1 MEYEYGEYALDEN
14 VEMDEEELL
23 AYGYGEAMMVN
34 QNQGVQVQLPA
45 GTQVQQQQRAV
56 QPQRVT
62 QQQRVVQQQQQREFQ
77 QQMPQQPQRVHQQ
90 QPQQP
95 QRVVQ
100 QHQQQQHYQQQQQL
114 QQQQQQ
120 KQKELQAYYE
130 NKAAADEKRILKL
143 EAQYAEAKK
152 RFNDARQEI
161 ATLKNRK
168 TDDGGNA
175 RDKIKALEERVALIK
190 TKAKEK
196 IDEKEGMITELNG
209 KIKNYEEMLAM
220 LEVNCKEAV
229 VKFNDFQEQLAQK
242 EEIIQKHAIFK
253 NRYDYTVNFLTEK
266 CQFITDQYEKRI
278 RDLENKLNNSQ
289 HQESGTEKPQYVKNE
304 FKSAQNQKS
313 ESEVTSENLLES
325 EELPLAP
332 KTDCVSEISEMTD
345 RKEDLN
351 VISSDPENPD
361 LTSSPD
367 KNKITLDEAIGELE
381 TVDQENDVENVN
393 MDTEQ

>member
-34 QNQGVQVQLPA
+34 QNQGVQVQQPA
-45 GTQVQQQQRAV
+45 GTQVQQQQRPA
-56 QPQRVT
+56 QPQRIT
-62 QQQRVVQQQQQREFQ
+62 QQQRLVQQQHRVHQ
-77 QQMPQQPQRVHQQ
+77 QQPQQPQRVHQQ

-95 QRVVQ
+95 QRAVQ
-100 QHQQQQHYQQQQQL
+100 QQQQQQHY

-168 TDDGGNA
+168 SDDGGNA

-367 KNKITLDEAIGELE
+367 KNKITLDEAIDELE
-381 TVDQENDVENVN
+381 TVDKENVN
-393 MDTEQ
+393 MDMEQ

>member
-45 GTQVQQQQRAV
+45 VNQVQQQQRAA

-62 QQQRVVQQQQQREFQ
+62 QQQRVVQQQQQRVVQ
-77 QQMPQQPQRVHQQ
+77 QQPQQPQRVHPQ

-100 QHQQQQHYQQQQQL
+100 QQQHYQQQQL
-114 QQQQQQ
+114 HQQQQQ

-168 TDDGGNA
+168 SDDGGNA

-367 KNKITLDEAIGELE
+367 KNKITLDEAIDELE
-381 TVDQENDVENVN
+381 TVDKENVN
-393 MDTEQ
+393 MDMEQ

>member
-45 GTQVQQQQRAV
+45 VNQVQQQQRAA
-56 QPQRVT
+56 QQQSVT
-62 QQQRVVQQQQQREFQ
+62 QQQRVVQQQQQRVVQ
-77 QQMPQQPQRVHQQ
+77 QQPQQPQRVHPQ

-100 QHQQQQHYQQQQQL
+100 QQQHYQQQQL
-114 QQQQQQ
+114 HQQQQQ

-242 EEIIQKHAIFK
+242 EEVIQKHAIFK

-325 EELPLAP
+325 EELPLAL

-351 VISSDPENPD
+351 VISSGSKSPD

-367 KNKITLDEAIGELE
+367 KNKITLDEAIDELE
-381 TVDQENDVENVN
+381 TVDKENVN
-393 MDTEQ
+393 MDMEQ

>member
-45 GTQVQQQQRAV
+45 VNQVQQQQRAA

-62 QQQRVVQQQQQREFQ
+62 QQQRVVQQQQQRVVQ
-77 QQMPQQPQRVHQQ
+77 QQPQQPQRVHPQ

-100 QHQQQQHYQQQQQL
+100 QQQHYQQQQL
-114 QQQQQQ
+114 HQQQQQ

-351 VISSDPENPD
+351 VISSDPESPD

-367 KNKITLDEAIGELE
+367 KNKITLDEAIDELE
-381 TVDQENDVENVN
+381 TVDKENVN
-393 MDTEQ
+393 MDMEQ

>member
-45 GTQVQQQQRAV
+45 VNQVQQQQGAA

-62 QQQRVVQQQQQREFQ
+62 QQQRVVQQQQQRVVQ
-77 QQMPQQPQRVHQQ
+77 QQPQQPQRVHPQ

-100 QHQQQQHYQQQQQL
+100 QQQHYQQQQL
-114 QQQQQQ
+114 HQQQQQ

-351 VISSDPENPD
+351 VISSDPESPD

-367 KNKITLDEAIGELE
+367 KNKITLDEAIDELE
-381 TVDQENDVENVN
+381 TVDKENVN
-393 MDTEQ
+393 MDMEQ

>member
-34 QNQGVQVQLPA
+34 QNQAVQVQLPA
-45 GTQVQQQQRAV
+45 VNQVQQQQRAA

-62 QQQRVVQQQQQREFQ
+62 QQQRVVQQQQQRVVQ
-77 QQMPQQPQRVHQQ
+77 QQPQQPQRVHQQ

-100 QHQQQQHYQQQQQL
+100 QQQHYQQQQL
-114 QQQQQQ
+114 HQQQQQ

-168 TDDGGNA
+168 SDDGGNA

-367 KNKITLDEAIGELE
+367 KNKITLDEAIDELE
-381 TVDQENDVENVN
+381 TVDKENVN
-393 MDTEQ
+393 MDMEQ

>member
-45 GTQVQQQQRAV
+45 VNQVQQQQRAA
-56 QPQRVT
+56 QQQSVT
-62 QQQRVVQQQQQREFQ
+62 QQQRVVQQQQQRVVQ
-77 QQMPQQPQRVHQQ
+77 QQPQQPQRVHPQ

-100 QHQQQQHYQQQQQL
+100 QQQHYQQQQL
-114 QQQQQQ
+114 QQQQQ

-168 TDDGGNA
+168 SDDGGNA

-242 EEIIQKHAIFK
+242 EEVIQKHAIFK

-278 RDLENKLNNSQ
+278 RDLE
-289 HQESGTEKPQYVKNE
+289 
-304 FKSAQNQKS
+304 
-313 ESEVTSENLLES
+313 
-325 EELPLAP
+325 
-332 KTDCVSEISEMTD
+332 
-345 RKEDLN
+345 
-351 VISSDPENPD
+351 
-361 LTSSPD
+361 
-367 KNKITLDEAIGELE
+367 
-381 TVDQENDVENVN
+381 
-393 MDTEQ
+393 

>member
-34 QNQGVQVQLPA
+34 QNQAVQVQLPA
-45 GTQVQQQQRAV
+45 VNQVQQQQRAA
-56 QPQRVT
+56 
-62 QQQRVVQQQQQREFQ
+62 QQQRVVQQQQQRVVQ
-77 QQMPQQPQRVHQQ
+77 QQPQQPQRVHQQ

-100 QHQQQQHYQQQQQL
+100 HQQQQQHYQQQQQL

-168 TDDGGNA
+168 SDDGGNA

-351 VISSDPENPD
+351 VISSDSENPD

>member
-45 GTQVQQQQRAV
+45 VNQVQQQQGAA

-62 QQQRVVQQQQQREFQ
+62 QQQRVVQQQQQRVVQ
-77 QQMPQQPQRVHQQ
+77 QQPQQPQRVHPQ

-100 QHQQQQHYQQQQQL
+100 QQQHYQQQQL
-114 QQQQQQ
+114 HQQQQQ

-168 TDDGGNA
+168 SDDGGNA

-351 VISSDPENPD
+351 VISSDSENPD

-367 KNKITLDEAIGELE
+367 KNKITLDEAIDELE
-381 TVDQENDVENVN
+381 TVDKENVN
-393 MDTEQ
+393 MDMEQ

>member
-45 GTQVQQQQRAV
+45 VNQVQQQ
-56 QPQRVT
+56 QRVT
-62 QQQRVVQQQQQREFQ
+62 QQQRVVQQQQQRVVQ
-77 QQMPQQPQRVHQQ
+77 QQPQQPQRVHPQ

-100 QHQQQQHYQQQQQL
+100 QQQHYQQQQL
-114 QQQQQQ
+114 HQQQQQ

-168 TDDGGNA
+168 SDDGGNA

-351 VISSDPENPD
+351 VISSDPESPD

-367 KNKITLDEAIGELE
+367 KNKITLDEAIDELE
-381 TVDQENDVENVN
+381 TVDKENVN
-393 MDTEQ
+393 MDMEQ

>member
-45 GTQVQQQQRAV
+45 VNQVQQQ
-56 QPQRVT
+56 QRVT
-62 QQQRVVQQQQQREFQ
+62 QQQRVVQQQQQRVVQ
-77 QQMPQQPQRVHQQ
+77 QQPQQPQRVHPQ

-100 QHQQQQHYQQQQQL
+100 QQQHYQQQQL
-114 QQQQQQ
+114 HQQQQQ

-351 VISSDPENPD
+351 VISSDPESPD

-367 KNKITLDEAIGELE
+367 KNKITLDEAIDELE
-381 TVDQENDVENVN
+381 TVDKENVN
-393 MDTEQ
+393 MDMEQ

>member
-45 GTQVQQQQRAV
+45 VNQVQQQQRAA
-56 QPQRVT
+56 QQQSVT
-62 QQQRVVQQQQQREFQ
+62 QQQRVVQQQQQQRVVQ
-77 QQMPQQPQRVHQQ
+77 QQPQQPQRVHPQ

-100 QHQQQQHYQQQQQL
+100 QQQHYQQQQL
-114 QQQQQQ
+114 HQQQQQ

-168 TDDGGNA
+168 SDDGGNA

-367 KNKITLDEAIGELE
+367 KNKITLDEAIDELE
-381 TVDQENDVENVN
+381 TVDKENVN
-393 MDTEQ
+393 MDMEQ

>member
-14 VEMDEEELL
+14 VEMDEELL
-23 AYGYGEAMMVN
+23 GYGYGEAMVVN
-34 QNQGVQVQLPA
+34 QNQLL
-45 GTQVQQQQRAV
+45 QVQQPVRIQTQ
-56 QPQRVT
+56 QPQRAQPQQQQQQQQQQKVVQQ
-62 QQQRVVQQQQQREFQ
+62 QQQRVVQQQQQD
-77 QQMPQQPQRVHQQ
+77 
-90 QPQQP
+90 
-95 QRVVQ
+95 
-100 QHQQQQHYQQQQQL
+100 YQQQQL

-120 KQKELQAYYE
+120 KQQQLQSYYE
-130 NKAAADEKRILKL
+130 NKAAADEKKILQL

-152 RFNDARQEI
+152 RYNDARQEI

-168 TDDGGNA
+168 TDDSGSA
-175 RDKIKALEERVALIK
+175 REKIKQLEERVALIK

-196 IDEKEGMITELNG
+196 IDEKEGIITELNG

-242 EEIIQKHAIFK
+242 EEMIQKHAIFK

-278 RDLENKLNNSQ
+278 QDLENRLKNSQ
-289 HQESGTEKPQYVKNE
+289 NIESK
-304 FKSAQNQKS
+304 
-313 ESEVTSENLLES
+313 VTSENVSEA

-332 KTDCVSEISEMTD
+332 KTDCVSEMTD
-345 RKEDLN
+345 RKEDLS
-351 VISSDPENPD
+351 VISSESEKVD

-381 TVDQENDVENVN
+381 TVT

>member
-34 QNQGVQVQLPA
+34 QNQAVQVQLPA
-45 GTQVQQQQRAV
+45 VNQVQQQQRAV

-62 QQQRVVQQQQQREFQ
+62 QQQKVVQQQQQRVVQ
-77 QQMPQQPQRVHQQ
+77 QQPQQPQRVHQQ

-100 QHQQQQHYQQQQQL
+100 QQQHYQQQQL
-114 QQQQQQ
+114 HQQQQQ

-168 TDDGGNA
+168 SDDGGNA

-351 VISSDPENPD
+351 VISSDPESPD

-367 KNKITLDEAIGELE
+367 KNKITLDEAIDELE
-381 TVDQENDVENVN
+381 TVDKENVN

>member
-1 MEYEYGEYALDEN
+1 
-14 VEMDEEELL
+14 V
-23 AYGYGEAMMVN
+23 
-34 QNQGVQVQLPA
+34 
-45 GTQVQQQQRAV
+45 VQQ
-56 QPQRVT
+56 
-62 QQQRVVQQQQQREFQ
+62 QQQRVVQQQPQQPQRVHQ
-77 QQMPQQPQRVHQQ
+77 QQPQRVHQQ

-95 QRVVQ
+95 QRVIQ
-100 QHQQQQHYQQQQQL
+100 QQQQQQQQQQHYQQQQQL
-114 QQQQQQ
+114 QQQQ

-168 TDDGGNA
+168 SDDGGNA

-351 VISSDPENPD
+351 VISSDSENPD

>member
-23 AYGYGEAMMVN
+23 AYGYGEAIMVN
-34 QNQGVQVQLPA
+34 QNQAVQVQLPA
-45 GTQVQQQQRAV
+45 VNQVQQQQRVTQQQKVV
-56 QPQRVT
+56 QQ
-62 QQQRVVQQQQQREFQ
+62 QQQRVVQQQ
-77 QQMPQQPQRVHQQ
+77 PQQPQRVHPQ

-100 QHQQQQHYQQQQQL
+100 QQQHYQQQQL

-196 IDEKEGMITELNG
+196 IDEKEGMIIELNG

-351 VISSDPENPD
+351 VISSDSKSPD

-367 KNKITLDEAIGELE
+367 KNKITLDEAIDELE
-381 TVDQENDVENVN
+381 TVDKENVN
-393 MDTEQ
+393 MDMEQ